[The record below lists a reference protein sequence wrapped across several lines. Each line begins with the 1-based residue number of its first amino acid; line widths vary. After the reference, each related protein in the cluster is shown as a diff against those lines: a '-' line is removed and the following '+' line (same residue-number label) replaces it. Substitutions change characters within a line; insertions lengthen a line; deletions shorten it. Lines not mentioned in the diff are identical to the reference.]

1 MNAAEIP
8 FLSAAELAVLLQ
20 SREVSPVEATD
31 AYLERIDRVDGQLHS
46 YITVCRD
53 EAHAA
58 AQEAEREMAAGHYR
72 GPLHGIPLAVKDQ
85 LDSRGIPTT
94 GGSAI
99 LAGHIPDRDATVIAK
114 LKAAGAILL
123 GKLNMSEF
131 ASGDAF
137 HHPYGR
143 PRNPWDLRRNPGTSS
158 SGSGAATAAGLC
170 ATSIGE
176 DTGGSIRG
184 PAAFCGLVGLRPTWG
199 RVSRYGMQG
208 ACWSMDTAGPISR
221 TVTDCALTLHAIAGY
236 DPQDPYTAAAPV
248 PDYAAALTGDIRGL
262 KVGVVQERID
272 SPAVDSAVRAAVNA
286 AIARLGELGAEIVE
300 VSLPLM
306 RHSAAVSGAL
316 IMVEAATLHRE
327 GIAQR
332 LDDYDYNNRVRLLAG
347 SLFPAQAYRRAQQ
360 LRHLLRQEILDALQS
375 VDLLAMPTSSIPASL
390 IPEQAGVGSK
400 QEILDGYAG
409 RRSYTS
415 PYNLAGVPALSLPCG
430 FTSDD
435 PPLPVALQLAG
446 RPLAEATVLNAAYAY
461 EQTTDWHQRRP
472 PL

>member
-1 MNAAEIP
+1 MNATEIP
-8 FLSAAELAVLLQ
+8 FLSAADLAARLQ
-20 SREVSPVEATD
+20 AREVSPVEATA

-46 YITVCRD
+46 YITVCRA
-53 EAHAA
+53 EAQAA
-58 AQEAEREMAAGHYR
+58 AQEAEREIAAGRYR
-72 GPLHGIPLAVKDQ
+72 GPLHGIPVAVKDQ
-85 LDSRGIPTT
+85 LDTQGIATT
-94 GGSAI
+94 GGSSI
-99 LAGHIPDRDATVIAK
+99 LADHIPDRDSTVVAK

-184 PAAFCGLVGLRPTWG
+184 PAAFCGLVGIRPTWG

-221 TVTDCALTLHAIAGY
+221 TVTDCALTLQAIAGY
-236 DPQDPYTAAAPV
+236 DPQDPYTWATPV
-248 PDYAAALTGDIRGL
+248 PDYAAALTGDVRGL
-262 KVGVVQERID
+262 KVGVVKERVY
-272 SPAVDSAVRAAVNA
+272 SEVVDAEVGAAVIA
-286 AIARLGELGAEIVE
+286 AIARLGELGAEIIE

-306 RHSAAVSGAL
+306 RHSAAVSSAL

-327 GIAQR
+327 GLAQR
-332 LDDYDYNNRVRLLAG
+332 LDEYDYNNRVRLLAG

-360 LRHLLRQEILDALQS
+360 LRQLLRQEILDALQS

-390 IPEQAGVGSK
+390 IPEKAGIGSK
-400 QEILDGYAG
+400 QEVLDGYAG
-409 RRSYTS
+409 RRSFTS

-430 FTSDD
+430 FTGGDQ
-435 PPLPVALQLAG
+435 PLPAALQLAG
-446 RPLAEATVLNAAYAY
+446 RPMAEATVLNAAYAY
-461 EQTTDWHQRRP
+461 EQSTDWHNRRP
-472 PL
+472 PV